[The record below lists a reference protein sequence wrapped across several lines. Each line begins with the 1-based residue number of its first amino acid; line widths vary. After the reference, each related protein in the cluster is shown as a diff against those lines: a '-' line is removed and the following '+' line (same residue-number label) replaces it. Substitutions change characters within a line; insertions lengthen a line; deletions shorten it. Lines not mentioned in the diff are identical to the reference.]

1 MNETYWLGNWS
12 PRMGD
17 PTLGGW
23 LAVASYLLAG
33 YLCFITW
40 RRLAPLGFESAGREA
55 RGYFWLALM
64 LMCLGLNKQLDLQ
77 TVLTELG
84 RVWAHQQGWYEDR
97 QRVQLAFMAM
107 MAILGLTGGAV
118 VTVYAW
124 RLPLSTR
131 CVWLA
136 WMGLGVF
143 VVLRAASFHHM
154 DRFIGDRAL
163 GVAWNHWLELGCL
176 WTLAGCTA
184 WRLKLNREN
193 NT

>member
-1 MNETYWLGNWS
+1 MSAGGWIGAWS
-12 PRMGD
+12 PGIGD

-33 YLCFITW
+33 LLCAAVW
-40 RRLAPLGFESAGREA
+40 RGMGAHGHPQRREA
-55 RGYFWLALM
+55 MGYAFLAASL
-64 LMCLGLNKQLDLQ
+64 LLLGLNKQLDLQ
-77 TVLTELG
+77 TALTELG

-118 VTVYAW
+118 VALYAW
-124 RLPLSTR
+124 RLPLPTR

-184 WRLKLNREN
+184 WRMKLRREYQ
-193 NT
+193 T